1 MDTISEIQE
10 RHDAVMDI
18 ERNLKELHQ
27 VFVDMAILIEQ
38 QGEELNDIEANVTR
52 AKSMVVRGTQQLIV
66 AKKHQKN
73 TRKWT
78 CYCIILLAIIIILA
92 VVVPLKVIS

>member
-10 RHDAVMDI
+10 RHDAVKDI

-27 VFVDMAILIEQ
+27 VFVDIALLIEQ
-38 QGEELNDIEANVTR
+38 QGGELDDIEANVMNAGGEVDR
-52 AKSMVVRGTQQLIV
+52 GIRQLQIAKR
-66 AKKHQKN
+66 HQKN

-78 CYCIILLAIIIILA
+78 CYAIILLAIIIILA
-92 VVVPLKVIS
+92 VVIPLKAIS